1 MEKKTL
7 ETYRIRNIRIKKLQM
22 EVEELKNKE
31 LTTLKGTVK
40 ASSRQYPYI
49 QGRTSVLIVDPE
61 EKEHNERRIEKK
73 EKEIQALR
81 EINREVENYIDEIE
95 DSLEKTIIEMYYI
108 DGERVYQ
115 KEIAAI
121 LDVPREE
128 ISKAISKHGI

>member
-73 EKEIQALR
+73 EK
-81 EINREVENYIDEIE
+81 DEIE
-95 DSLEKTIIEMYYI
+95 DPLEKTIIEMYYI